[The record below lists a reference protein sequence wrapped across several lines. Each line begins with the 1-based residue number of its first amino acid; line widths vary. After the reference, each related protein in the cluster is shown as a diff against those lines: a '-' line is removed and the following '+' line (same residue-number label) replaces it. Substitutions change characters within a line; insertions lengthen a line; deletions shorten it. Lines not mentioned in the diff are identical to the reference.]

1 MSQRKMMIHDR
12 EGRGLRKMELF
23 DPAPQISM
31 LLAGSGRRQSHVNIE
46 IRGRAC
52 EFSSDIASRQRWCR
66 R

>member
-1 MSQRKMMIHDR
+1 MPQRKMMIHDR

-46 IRGRAC
+46 IRGLGL
-52 EFSSDIASRQRWCR
+52 
-66 R
+66 